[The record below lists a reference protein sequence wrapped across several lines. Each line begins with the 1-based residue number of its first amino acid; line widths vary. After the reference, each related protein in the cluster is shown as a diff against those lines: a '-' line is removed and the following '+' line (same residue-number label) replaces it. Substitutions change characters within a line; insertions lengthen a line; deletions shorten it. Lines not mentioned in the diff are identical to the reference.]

1 VCGLPSRLALWS
13 LLCRLGVPFATH
25 AFAVCHGDA
34 EEQTCSGRL
43 CPDIDGETLM
53 NYATRMELKR
63 DLDLG
68 NLERYPRGPAL
79 ATRIFRAV
87 ESLKKKEKLEVCG
100 VRRSEWPD

>member
-1 VCGLPSRLALWS
+1 
-13 LLCRLGVPFATH
+13 
-25 AFAVCHGDA
+25 
-34 EEQTCSGRL
+34 
-43 CPDIDGETLM
+43 M